1 MANSDNRPTARLG
14 ELLTQRGL
22 LQQSD
27 LHQALRKQQQTG
39 TRLGAILLSSGL
51 ISRKQLA
58 RTLVRQRLLRTVSL
72 IGVLMLA
79 PVTAWSGSSYN
90 YGGPDNIDGYTT
102 PSADR
107 PPIYEGGPISVPVKA
122 LVERLAF
129 GITESSY
136 SAKKFRYDIDT
147 LGQGM
152 AFRMRLKF

>member
-1 MANSDNRPTARLG
+1 MADSDQRPTTRLG

-22 LQQSD
+22 LQQCD

-39 TRLGAILLSSGL
+39 TRLGAILLARGL

-58 RTLVRQRLLRTVSL
+58 RTLVQQRLLRTISL
-72 IGVLMLA
+72 IGALMLA

-90 YGGPDNIDGYTT
+90 YGSLDNVDGYTT

-107 PPIYEGGPISVPVKA
+107 PPIYEGDPISIPVKA

-129 GITESSY
+129 GITEPSY

>member
-1 MANSDNRPTARLG
+1 MIYNDNRPATRLG

-22 LQQSD
+22 LQRDD
-27 LHQALRKQQQTG
+27 LRQALRKQQQSG
-39 TRLGAILLSSGL
+39 TRLGAILLAHGL
-51 ISRKQLA
+51 ISSKLLA
-58 RTLVRQRLLRTVSL
+58 RTLIQQRMLRTASL
-72 IGVLMLA
+72 IGALMLA
-79 PVTAWSGSSYN
+79 PVTAWSGNSYN
-90 YGGPDNIDGYTT
+90 YGGPDNIHGYTT

-107 PPIYEGGPISVPVKA
+107 PAIYEGGPISVPVKA